1 MPVTRIL
8 LVDDNQAVR
17 TTMQEILEIKGFSVV
32 AAASVNEALR
42 EIATAVDP
50 FDVLLSDLH
59 MPGRGDGLI
68 VASAMRHANPE
79 AVTLVMSAYPEMSE
93 AAAAILLQADHV
105 LLKPLNIKSLVK
117 LIETKL
123 SDRDN
128 PLVQEDG
135 DAADSANGSVT
146 VATILEHNSAVTI
159 AHWLERVNSSED
171 LVHITLTDTERTGHL
186 PRLIQDLVLRLRKP
200 QSLEGG
206 RVVSTSA
213 HEHGVLRRRQGYSAP
228 MIVEESRMLQVSIFQ
243 TLQLNLSQV
252 DFSLLLMNVM
262 VVADEVD
269 WQLMQAMRGFMD
281 DQVTSPAT
289 RAA

>member
-1 MPVTRIL
+1 
-8 LVDDNQAVR
+8 
-17 TTMQEILEIKGFSVV
+17 MQEILEIKGFSVV

-128 PLVQEDG
+128 PLMREITNS
-135 DAADSANGSVT
+135 ADSADSAVT
-146 VATILEHNSAVTI
+146 VATILENNSAVTI

-171 LVHITLTDTERTGHL
+171 LVHIALTATERTGHL
-186 PRLIQDLVLRLRKP
+186 PKLIQDLVLRLRKP
-200 QSLEGG
+200 QSLEEG

-213 HEHGVLRRRQGYSAP
+213 HEHGALRRRQGYSAP
-228 MIVEESRMLQVSIFQ
+228 MIVEESRMLQVSLFQ
-243 TLQLNLSQV
+243 TLQLNLSKV

-281 DQVTSPAT
+281 DQRTSPAT

>member
-1 MPVTRIL
+1 MPVARIL

-17 TTMQEILEIKGFSVV
+17 TTMQEILELKGFSVV

-93 AAAAILLQADHV
+93 ASSAILLHADHV

-117 LIETKL
+117 LIEAKL
-123 SDRDN
+123 SDRDK
-128 PLVQEDG
+128 PLMKEVT
-135 DAADSANGSVT
+135 DSAGNAVT
-146 VATILEHNSAVTI
+146 VATILENNSAVTI
-159 AHWLERVNSSED
+159 AHWLERVSSSD
-171 LVHITLTDTERTGHL
+171 GLLHIALTATERTGHL

-213 HEHGVLRRRQGYSAP
+213 QEHGALRRRQGYSAP

-243 TLQLNLSQV
+243 TLQLNLSKV

-269 WQLMQAMRGFMD
+269 WQLMQAMLGFMG
-281 DQVTSPAT
+281 DQQTSPAT